1 MGARVGNHAENAR
14 QGASKNGK
22 EEKLGYASLSKSIQ
36 GGVAS
41 PFPLFTAFNV
51 VRECAQWF

>member
-14 QGASKNGK
+14 QGASKNGR

-36 GGVAS
+36 GGVVT
-41 PFPLFTAFNV
+41 PFPLFGSP
-51 VRECAQWF
+51 VRRKQRSLKK